1 MSFGFGVSDLVG
13 ISQLCWKVYKKCKDS
28 SGNYAE
34 LSSEVAALN
43 MVIKGTEELLSQQ
56 RLTTQQEVK
65 LVTCRQGCEDV
76 LNDLDRLLVKYESL
90 GTKAQRAI
98 DRVGF
103 GMHDMND
110 IRLRLISNVSTLD
123 AFNNAYV
130 ESAPLLPSSSIFDF
144 RRSSLARLENK
155 MDLLIAEVRAGK
167 REGSVVSHKTF
178 DSSVQN
184 DWETWEALRRELEDV
199 GISRGVIT
207 ERRQFII
214 AWFKEAIAAGKLEE
228 DAPSDDA
235 AAESDDDSMMI
246 EQRITEGTL
255 VEGSVRKESS
265 WQSAE
270 AVYSPSPSN
279 SLSPPPL
286 PPFRPSPPQ
295 GEKKSRIRVPL
306 LHKLRG
312 SEKQFP
318 EAAMPG
324 DCTSPVPRNRQG
336 LASWL

>member
-123 AFNNAYV
+123 AFNNA
-130 ESAPLLPSSSIFDF
+130 
-144 RRSSLARLENK
+144 SSLARLENK
-155 MDLLIAEVRAGK
+155 MNLLIAEVRAGK

-246 EQRITEGTL
+246 EQRTIEGTL
-255 VEGSVRKESS
+255 VEGYVRKESS

-270 AVYSPSPSN
+270 AVYSPSPSK

>member
-43 MVIKGTEELLSQQ
+43 MVLKGTEELLSQQ

-123 AFNNAYV
+123 AFNNA
-130 ESAPLLPSSSIFDF
+130 
-144 RRSSLARLENK
+144 SSLARLENK
-155 MDLLIAEVRAGK
+155 MNLLIAEVRAGK

-199 GISRGVIT
+199 GISPGIIT

-246 EQRITEGTL
+246 EQRTTEGTL

>member
-90 GTKAQRAI
+90 GTKTQRAI

-123 AFNNAYV
+123 AFNNA
-130 ESAPLLPSSSIFDF
+130 
-144 RRSSLARLENK
+144 SSLARLENK

-255 VEGSVRKESS
+255 IEGSVRKESS

-270 AVYSPSPSN
+270 AVYSPSPSK

>member
-90 GTKAQRAI
+90 GTKTQRAI

-123 AFNNAYV
+123 AFNNA
-130 ESAPLLPSSSIFDF
+130 
-144 RRSSLARLENK
+144 SSLARLENK

-199 GISRGVIT
+199 GISPGVIT